1 MGDNSIVICFFLIQ
15 GGFNFSSAQSQ
26 SQASDN
32 RTIRN
37 FVKAYVDEF
46 VGGYSV
52 AFLVDVM
59 FLFRM
64 LVYRFFFVV
73 VVVVVYRF
81 LGVVY
86 IYIFVVFKVD
96 STFPYH
102 NREHRRP
109 ITTRSRTLSRIM

>member
-1 MGDNSIVICFFLIQ
+1 MFFLIQ

-26 SQASDN
+26 TQASDN

-52 AFLVDVM
+52 AFLVNVM

-64 LVYRFFFVV
+64 LVYRFLLLFIA
-73 VVVVVYRF
+73 
-81 LGVVY
+81 L
-86 IYIFVVFKVD
+86 
-96 STFPYH
+96 
-102 NREHRRP
+102 
-109 ITTRSRTLSRIM
+109 